1 MLTHAASTTTQDN
14 NVPPGTTSWVSA
26 HLHACGARRCT
37 LHVTGSAGVMGLP
50 TAGTEGWSRGSNVN
64 YFTAVHFFRQSTVFI
79 AKLAAHFPAAWL
91 VHNVSAWQTLSD
103 QSLWLTDCNTNSVT
117 CTHIVGRWRL
127 QGSGCSQWAVL
138 KASAGVLLEL
148 TSSRSG
154 WAHTVALWVVAHLP
168 SRLTHFNYG
177 QLTGQPSTTGA
188 QLTGACLKLFTALLG
203 LFKFSTSDRDRE
215 FLCNLNSRES
225 R

>member
-103 QSLWLTDCNTNSVT
+103 QSLWLTDCNPNSVT
-117 CTHIVGRWRL
+117 CTHCAPVKVTMLWI
-127 QGSGCSQWAVL
+127 SQWVVL

-148 TSSRSG
+148 TSFRSG
-154 WAHTVALWVVAHLP
+154 WARAVALWVVAHLP
-168 SRLTHFNYG
+168 S
-177 QLTGQPSTTGA
+177 
-188 QLTGACLKLFTALLG
+188 CLNPL
-203 LFKFSTSDRDRE
+203 
-215 FLCNLNSRES
+215 
-225 R
+225 